1 MFTVI
6 TGGNKESNQSFLASE
21 GSLWLSGFLVNRY
34 RLSFYQKNQK
44 KHWQGYLLHDIF
56 IKQSRWGVSSA
67 GRAPALHA
75 GGHRFDPDTLHH
87 DRSEEIPNGIFFCAL
102 FKWYKKISRFHIFSR
117 RKYGNTA
124 FLFHPIYFIL
134 YIRFCVQ
141 ASNRS
146 TYSQSIQ
153 NRIFSM
159 RWWIW
164 EVSDFIITTPSSY
177 WIW

>member
-102 FKWYKKISRFHIFSR
+102 FKWYKKISRFHILQQEKIR
-117 RKYGNTA
+117 EYG
-124 FLFHPIYFIL
+124 FFISSYIYDFAYRHQTEVHIP
-134 YIRFCVQ
+134 
-141 ASNRS
+141 
-146 TYSQSIQ
+146 SQS
-153 NRIFSM
+153 RTGYSPCADGYGKYLT
-159 RWWIW
+159 
-164 EVSDFIITTPSSY
+164 S
-177 WIW
+177 